1 MGRQLSRLFAQ
12 LDAAKTSCF
21 ASPPHDGFAF
31 ISLGFH
37 DRYRRLGGPL
47 EKRPQSWTF
56 VQKCDTARVEID
68 PRKYR
73 NYVIA
78 ASVGGFLL
86 PMVGLVGAF
95 VFWTREDM
103 RATKIV
109 GAASFAG
116 AIAYGILFGALA

>member
-1 MGRQLSRLFAQ
+1 M
-12 LDAAKTSCF
+12 
-21 ASPPHDGFAF
+21 
-31 ISLGFH
+31 
-37 DRYRRLGGPL
+37 L
-47 EKRPQSWTF
+47 EERPRIWTH
-56 VQKCDTARVEID
+56 VQKWQTGGVEID

-86 PMVGLVGAF
+86 PMVGLAGAF